1 MAYKFVISKD
11 ARGEYRVNFKY
22 NAETIVVSEGYSAKA
37 GAQNAIRSLQA
48 NAAGATIVDN
58 S

>member
-22 NAETIVVSEGYSAKA
+22 NAETIVASEGYTTKASAK
-37 GAQNAIRSLQA
+37 NAISSLQN

>member
-11 ARGEYRVNFKY
+11 RAGEYRVNFKY
-22 NAETIVVSEGYSAKA
+22 NAETMMVSEGYTRKA
-37 GAQNAIRSLQA
+37 SAQNAIDSLKR
-48 NAAGATIVDN
+48 NAAGAEVRDD

>member
-11 ARGEYRVNFKY
+11 RAGEYRVNFKY
-22 NAETIVVSEGYSAKA
+22 NAETMMVSEGYTRKASA
-37 GAQNAIRSLQA
+37 QSAIDSLKR
-48 NAAGATIVDN
+48 NAAGAEVRDD

>member
-22 NAETIVVSEGYSAKA
+22 NAETIFWTEGYSSRSS
-37 GAQNAIRSLQA
+37 AQNAIDSILKNGPTA
-48 NAAGATIVDN
+48 PVEG
-58 S
+58 

>member
-11 ARGEYRVNFKY
+11 ARGEFRVNFKY
-22 NAETIVVSEGYSAKA
+22 NAETMMVSEGYTAKA
-37 GAQNAIRSLQA
+37 SALNVIASLKK
-48 NAAGATIVDN
+48 NAAEATVVDE